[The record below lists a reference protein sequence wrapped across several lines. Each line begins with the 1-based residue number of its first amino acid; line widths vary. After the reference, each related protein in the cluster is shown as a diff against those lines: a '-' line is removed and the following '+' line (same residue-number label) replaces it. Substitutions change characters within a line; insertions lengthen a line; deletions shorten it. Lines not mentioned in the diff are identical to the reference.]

1 MLTYKKQNIER
12 NTAMKMTKLFSIL
25 LFISIILN
33 FPACEKTDGKI
44 DMPTPPESETVD
56 VQTPTPEVVPEPEPE
71 PEPVVE
77 RVSFMGCGDN
87 IIYYGNVR
95 DAKSLAV
102 EGARAYNFK
111 PMFEKVAHMIEEADI
126 AFINQETLMAGE
138 GYAIS
143 YYPHFN
149 SPRDL
154 GYDLTE
160 LGYDVINI
168 ANNHMLDKGA
178 DGLSRTIEF
187 WKGMDCLM
195 IGGYENEE
203 DYNTV
208 RTLEKNGINIAFLS
222 YAEHTNGL
230 VKTTSSPL
238 AIPYIDDETI
248 TSQINA
254 AKEAAEFVIVSVHW
268 GDEGAFTPNAEQK
281 RVAQLISD
289 CGADVIIGHH
299 PHVVQPVEWLTGKD
313 GNKTLCVYSLGN
325 FAAEQAY
332 DYNMV
337 GGIIEFDIV
346 SVDDGKP
353 YLENVVFNP
362 TVFHFP
368 GNFYGNTVYLMED
381 YTKELANIH
390 GVRTYYGRTLTYERL
405 VNYAKNTISE
415 EFLPENFLAPKANES
430 EAQE

>member
-1 MLTYKKQNIER
+1 
-12 NTAMKMTKLFSIL
+12 MKVNKLISIL

-33 FPACEKTDGKI
+33 FPACEKNDGKT
-44 DMPTPPESETVD
+44 DMPTPPENEAVD
-56 VQTPTPEVVPEPEPE
+56 VQTPTPDVVPEPEPE

-95 DAKSLAV
+95 DAKSLAT
-102 EGARAYNFK
+102 ESGRAHNFK
-111 PMFEKVAHMIEEADI
+111 PMFEHISHMIEEADI
-126 AFINQETLMAGE
+126 AFINQETVMAGD

-143 YYPHFN
+143 YYPFFN

-208 RTLEKNGINIAFLS
+208 RTLEKNGITIGFLS

-230 VKTTSSPL
+230 VKTASSPL
-238 AIPYIDDETI
+238 AIPYINDETI

-254 AKEAAEFVIVSVHW
+254 AKEVSEFVIVSVHW

-281 RVAQLISD
+281 RVAQLIAD

-299 PHVVQPVEWLTGKD
+299 PHVVQPVEWLCGKD

-381 YTKELANIH
+381 YTKELAGIH
-390 GVRTYYGRTLTYERL
+390 GVRTYYGHALTYERL

-415 EFLPENFLAPKANES
+415 EFLPENFLMPKAATAAGET
-430 EAQE
+430 QE